1 MLEIFQYSFFRL
13 AILAILII
21 SISCGI
27 IGTYIVTRRL
37 VFISGGITHA
47 SFGGLGLGFYWGI
60 HPTLSALIFAIL
72 SAFGVEWISK
82 KGTIREDSAIAA
94 FWSLGMAIGII
105 FIFLS
110 PGYTPGLTE
119 FLFGNILTVSRLDI
133 GLCCGYTALLSLFF
147 LLFQRQIVCVAF
159 DRDFAYTQHLPVRF
173 IEYTM
178 MLFITICIV
187 LTIRLIGVM
196 LMMSLLTIPQNTA
209 LLLSKQFKNT
219 VLLSAL
225 FSTIGGVA
233 GLYLSYLINVPAS
246 ACIVFIVILF
256 YIFVKGFQSFFS
268 KRDFTDKN

>member
-256 YIFVKGFQSFFS
+256 YIFVKGFQSLFS